1 MCLGRKVRFTTGAGV
16 LGLAIGA
23 GWAALATAGHPASDP
38 GKVLSAVASPVLAIA
53 HTPSFVGVEKGL
65 FLKYGLDLK
74 LKILGSGQEV
84 VKALQAGELQFGA
97 AAYSNYPIALERGLK
112 TKLVVGV
119 IGESRSSSNRRPAMR
134 KSGTRPACPLLLSP

>member
-1 MCLGRKVRFTTGAGV
+1 MGHIHDRAGRGAGLRGFAAILLVATLAWLPPRPAGAAEAGGV
-16 LGLAIGA
+16 L
-23 GWAALATAGHPASDP
+23 T
-38 GKVLSAVASPVLAIA
+38 AVASPVLAIA

-97 AAYSNYPIALERGLK
+97 AAVHGR
-112 TKLVVGV
+112 LVVAG
-119 IGESRSSSNRRPAMR
+119 
-134 KSGTRPACPLLLSP
+134 